1 MAATRDVTYELLFDK
16 IEEKSGDTQTFYDEG
31 YRSMKRANEA
41 MEHLHN
47 RVTAQKR
54 EGFRLCNFRI
64 VRHEVVDRKTVVKKF
79 KKWDEPIA
87 DAKKGG
93 K

>member
-1 MAATRDVTYELLFDK
+1 
-16 IEEKSGDTQTFYDEG
+16 
-31 YRSMKRANEA
+31 

-54 EGFRLCNFRI
+54 EGFRKCNFRI
-64 VRHEVVDRKTVVKKF
+64 VRHEVVDRQTVVKKF

-87 DAKKGG
+87 DAKKGV